1 MKKKILFLFVLF
13 NLSFLGIAQN
23 AQKIIDGLYVDLKA
37 NPDEKKLATI
47 YSDLTW
53 YYSFVSLDSAMIYG
67 NKALITSTKLKDSVL
82 IAQVYSDLAS
92 VYFKKSDYQKSTDNY
107 FKAYSIRKKR
117 NDLQGMAK
125 IDVNLGNIYQTQ
137 GNLKLAMSNYIRAY
151 DFFIKANDL
160 KQANTIKANIG
171 SLFYELKNYAK
182 ALLYTNQVIN
192 YFQQSKFQD
201 GLCKHYLTKG
211 NIMLA
216 MNDTLLAIKSYN
228 KSLIY
233 CAQFGDQFTISKA
246 NNNLAII
253 KQAQNKDE
261 EAKILFAKVTEQRL
275 KYSSDGALNKNKL
288 NEAYSLL
295 KEKKFDEAKIILLSI
310 NKFFVRKKL
319 DSELSTSYK
328 YLVSIYA
335 NLGKADSAVHYQT
348 LYEQTIESASKSLV
362 LRQTAELEIK
372 YQTVKKEKQLVAQQA
387 EAAKKNSYLIGL
399 FFIILFLILLGY
411 LIYRQQKLKNKQ
423 QSQAF
428 ELKQA
433 ISQIETQNKLQSQR
447 LAISKDL
454 HDNIGAQL
462 TFIISSVETA
472 KFAPEIENTTLGNKL
487 TQISTF
493 TKDTINELRDTVWA
507 MNSDDISFQEL
518 QSRILNFIDKA
529 TIAVE
534 NMDFKFNI
542 ETDLDQVKLTS
553 IVGMNIYRTL
563 QEAINNSLKYAQASC
578 IIIDIRKTNE
588 KIIIEIADN
597 GIGFDPQTIIL
608 GNGLHNMRK
617 RIEEIGGKFDLKSQN
632 LKGTTVTIFIDN

>member
-1 MKKKILFLFVLF
+1 MKKKILFLIVLF
-13 NLSFLGIAQN
+13 NFSFLGIAQN

-37 NPDEKKLATI
+37 NPDEKKIATI

-53 YYSFVSLDSAMIYG
+53 YYSNISLDSAMTYG
-67 NKALITSTKLKDSVL
+67 KKAIIASTKLKDSTL
-82 IAQVYSDLAS
+82 IAQVYSDVGA
-92 VYFKKSDYQKSTDNY
+92 VYFKKGDYKASEKSY
-107 FKAYSIRKKR
+107 LEAYKIRKIRK
-117 NDLQGMAK
+117 DFVGLAK
-125 IDVNLGNIYQTQ
+125 INANLANVYQTQ
-137 GNLKLAMSNYIRAY
+137 ERYAPAMKANLESLIYFKNINNLKNVNLIKGNIANLLFKMRDYKKAVIYINEAIVY
-151 DFFIKANDL
+151 QLENKLSNDL
-160 KQANTIKANIG
+160 
-171 SLFYELKNYAK
+171 
-182 ALLYTNQVIN
+182 
-192 YFQQSKFQD
+192 
-201 GLCKHYLTKG
+201 CKTYITKG
-211 NIMLA
+211 NILLNMK
-216 MNDTLLAIKSYN
+216 DTIKSQKSYN
-228 KSLIY
+228 LALKYCNEVDDKYASSSIY
-233 CAQFGDQFTISKA
+233 SNLSTIKA
-246 NNNLAII
+246 
-253 KQAQNKDE
+253 AQNKTK
-261 EAKILFAKVTEQRL
+261 EAEKLYQNAKTERKILNSDLNSAKL
-275 KYSSDGALNKNKL
+275 KFILIDKL
-288 NEAYSLL
+288 IYD
-295 KEKKFDEAKIILLSI
+295 KKFDHAKTMLHELKQIFLQKKSMI
-310 NKFFVRKKL
+310 NVLNVYKKL
-319 DSELSTSYK
+319 IPVCSNLNQKDSVLFYSDSYINLFEEILQQNSIQQTSELET
-328 YLVSIYA
+328 
-335 NLGKADSAVHYQT
+335 
-348 LYEQTIESASKSLV
+348 
-362 LRQTAELEIK
+362 K
-372 YQTVKKEKQLVAQQA
+372 YQTVKKEKQIIAQQA

-534 NMDFKFNI
+534 NIDFKFNI
-542 ETDLDQVKLTS
+542 ENELDQVKLTS

-578 IIIDIRKTNE
+578 IIIDIRKTN
-588 KIIIEIADN
+588 KQILIEIADN

-617 RIEEIGGKFDLKSQN
+617 RIDEIGGKFDLKSQN
-632 LKGTTVTIFIDN
+632 LKGTTVTILIDN